1 VDVKPIKCRHGTF
14 YSIVNDSYIGR
25 SLEEYG
31 EWGQGE
37 MYIYENFIKKDS
49 IVVEIGSHIGSLTV
63 PISRLCKTLFTF
75 EPQRLLFQLL
85 NTNLVINNIDNVF
98 AYMYA
103 LGKEN
108 KQILLKEFDP
118 NKIDPKDGLNT
129 GGIRLHQIET
139 TINGYPIKMV
149 RLDDVIPKE
158 LKISFIK
165 IDAETMELD
174 IIEGAET
181 LIKKDRPI
189 MYVESNPFS
198 DQSLENKI
206 KNLGYNIYASTPDY
220 HNPNNFNKNTKEIFT
235 PSYANKD
242 GTKKIYDFMLLC
254 VPSEINFETNLIK
267 L

>member
-1 VDVKPIKCRHGTF
+1 
-14 YSIVNDSYIGR
+14 
-25 SLEEYG
+25 
-31 EWGQGE
+31 
-37 MYIYENFIKKDS
+37 
-49 IVVEIGSHIGSLTV
+49 
-63 PISRLCKTLFTF
+63 
-75 EPQRLLFQLL
+75 LFQLL

-139 TINGYPIKMV
+139 NLNGYPIKMV

-220 HNPNNFNKNTKEIFT
+220 YSENNFNKSTKRIFT

-254 VPSEINFETNLIK
+254 VPSEINFTTNLIK

>member
-1 VDVKPIKCRHGTF
+1 VDVKPIKGRHGTF

-49 IVVEIGSHIGSLTV
+49 VVVEIGSHIGSLTV

-85 NTNLVINNIDNVF
+85 NTNLVINKIDNVF

-118 NKIDPKDGLNT
+118 NKIDPKEGLNT

-174 IIEGAET
+174 IIEGAEA

-206 KNLGYNIYASTPDY
+206 KDLRYNIYASTPDY

-235 PSYANKD
+235 PSYSNKD

-254 VPSEINFETNLIK
+254 IPSEINFETNLIK

>member
-1 VDVKPIKCRHGTF
+1 MVK
-14 YSIVNDSYIGR
+14 
-25 SLEEYG
+25 
-31 EWGQGE
+31 
-37 MYIYENFIKKDS
+37 
-49 IVVEIGSHIGSLTV
+49 
-63 PISRLCKTLFTF
+63 
-75 EPQRLLFQLL
+75 
-85 NTNLVINNIDNVF
+85 
-98 AYMYA
+98 
-103 LGKEN
+103 
-108 KQILLKEFDP
+108 
-118 NKIDPKDGLNT
+118 
-129 GGIRLHQIET
+129 
-139 TINGYPIKMV
+139 
-149 RLDDVIPKE
+149 LDDVIPKE